1 MATIT
6 ERKKMDG
13 TISYTAQIRLKRGGK
28 IVYQQSETFNRRALA
43 RAWADRREAELQRPG
58 ALEQIAPQI
67 TIAELIHKTV
77 EHLETIRPLG
87 RTKRFTL
94 LALAETELAETLATE
109 LTAPA
114 LVEHCRLRALAGCAP
129 PTVLNDV
136 IHLRA
141 AYQAGRSMFGL
152 PLNLDAIAVATTQL
166 RALGWVGKS
175 RERERRPTAD
185 ELERLRAYFS
195 RQSARSVVTMVD
207 IMEFAIASCRR
218 LAEISELCWADI
230 RESDHTGVVR
240 DLKHPRHK
248 NGNDRRFKLLR
259 EAWEIVER
267 QPRRGERVFPFEPK
281 TIGTAWQRA
290 CKLLEIADLHFHDLR
305 HHGISLL
312 FERGYSIQE
321 VQLITLHESWST
333 LKRYT
338 HLKPGDLT
346 ERG

>member
-6 ERKKMDG
+6 ERKKQDG
-13 TISYTAQIRLKRGGK
+13 SISYTAQIRIKRGGK
-28 IVYQQSETFNRRALA
+28 VVYQQSKTFTRRALA
-43 RAWADRREAELQRPG
+43 RAWADRRESELQRPG

-94 LALAETELAETLATE
+94 RALAETELAETVATA

-114 LVEHCRLRALAGCAP
+114 LVEHCRLRVLAGCAP
-129 PTVLNDV
+129 PTVLNDI
-136 IHLRA
+136 IHLRT

-152 PLNLDAIAVATTQL
+152 PLTLDAIAAATSQL
-166 RALGWVGKS
+166 RTLGWVGKS

-185 ELERLRAYFS
+185 ELAKLRAYFG
-195 RQSARSVVTMVD
+195 RQSARSAVAMVD
-207 IMEFAIASCRR
+207 IVDFAIVSCRR
-218 LAEISELCWADI
+218 LAEISELRWADI
-230 RESDHTGVVR
+230 RESDHTALVR

-248 NGNDRRFKLLR
+248 TGNDRRFKLLQQ
-259 EAWEIVER
+259 AWEIVQR
-267 QPRRGERVFPFEPK
+267 QPRRDERVFPFEPK
-281 TIGTAWQRA
+281 TIGSLWQRA
-290 CKLLEIADLHFHDLR
+290 CKLTGIVDLHFHDLR

-312 FERGYSIQE
+312 FEKGYSIQE
-321 VQLITLHESWST
+321 VQLITLHESWAT

-338 HLKPGDLT
+338 HLQPGDLV
-346 ERG
+346 ER